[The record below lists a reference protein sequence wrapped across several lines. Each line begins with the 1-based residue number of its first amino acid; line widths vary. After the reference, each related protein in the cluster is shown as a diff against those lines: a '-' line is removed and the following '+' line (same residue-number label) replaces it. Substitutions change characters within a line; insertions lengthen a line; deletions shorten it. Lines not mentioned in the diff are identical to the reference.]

1 MTGLLVPTHGQNSY
15 NTRTEMAKYYPDNK
29 IKEGKAI
36 LSVHYL
42 KEKRGKIDY
51 CNICGQYSD
60 LTWDHI
66 PPKGITHGESVIA
79 NTVIDKL
86 PAPTKHMKRFQSG
99 IKYRSLCSKCNN
111 VILGENDKVY
121 QQFIEDVERQ
131 LSSPVLLNKIV
142 VPVKINRLCR
152 AMIGHALAAK
162 NSFEADVVPDQ
173 QMRQYVLNS
182 AMKLTENRLYIWL
195 YPYKTIIIARDFV
208 TRGFQ
213 LNTHPTDMISAVIAS
228 YPIAYMVTGEDN
240 NCGVDNLGMYTTD
253 NIEDEIDVVLHFET
267 LFIKD
272 SDEYKPFNW
281 PFNIS
286 DDEKSGAM
294 LTLGGASFTE
304 DSRLGLRG

>member
-1 MTGLLVPTHGQNSY
+1 M
-15 NTRTEMAKYYPDNK
+15 
-29 IKEGKAI
+29 
-36 LSVHYL
+36 SVHYL

-111 VILGENDKVY
+111 EILGENDKVY

-173 QMRQYVLNS
+173 QMSVFCKPLLES
-182 AMKLTENRLYIWL
+182 CKVKM
-195 YPYKTIIIARDFV
+195 
-208 TRGFQ
+208 
-213 LNTHPTDMISAVIAS
+213 
-228 YPIAYMVTGEDN
+228 
-240 NCGVDNLGMYTTD
+240 DNLACPKRTKLQGSPAHT
-253 NIEDEIDVVLHFET
+253 V
-267 LFIKD
+267 
-272 SDEYKPFNW
+272 P
-281 PFNIS
+281 
-286 DDEKSGAM
+286 A
-294 LTLGGASFTE
+294 
-304 DSRLGLRG
+304 